1 MVMDQP
7 RNGNVD
13 GLKVPTKYSQLLGRL
28 LAAHPEPDRTAYVE
42 GRWLPALLGARTRM
56 RRDQVVFG
64 SVNLVT
70 LSAAAVSPV
79 LVTATAAT
87 TGTTNTRLTIAA
99 VVCSL
104 IAAIGAVLVQTLR
117 PGIRWRLHRKLRDQL
132 EAIGW
137 AHLMEKN
144 PTPQGTTS
152 DAAHATTDSTNDA
165 NAVTDTWASFV
176 ADVEGA
182 ILLHNTAAAEVAGV
196 LGDRPGV
203 ELASTGNQALQE

>member
-1 MVMDQP
+1 VRDHDVVKHQP
-7 RNGNVD
+7 RNGNDD
-13 GLKVPTKYSQLLGRL
+13 GSALPTKYSHLLERL
-28 LAAHPEPDRTAYVE
+28 LAAHPGPDQSAYVK
-42 GRWLPALLGARTRM
+42 GRWLSALLGARRRM
-56 RRDQVVFG
+56 RRDELVFG

-99 VVCSL
+99 VVCTL
-104 IAAIGAVLVQTLR
+104 IAAVGAVLVQTLR

-137 AHLMEKN
+137 AHLTEQN
-144 PTPQGTTS
+144 STPQATAS
-152 DAAHATTDSTNDA
+152 DAAHDSTN
-165 NAVTDTWASFV
+165 NSNTVTDPWASFV
-176 ADVEGA
+176 ANVEGA

-196 LGDRPGV
+196 LGARPGV
-203 ELASTGNQALQE
+203 ELARTGNEE

>member
-1 MVMDQP
+1 MIDQQ

-13 GLKVPTKYSQLLGRL
+13 GLKVPAKYSQLFDRL
-28 LAAHPEPDRTAYVE
+28 LAAHPGADQGAYVE
-42 GRWLPALLGARTRM
+42 GRWLCALVGARTRM
-56 RRDQVVFG
+56 RRDELVFG

-79 LVTATAAT
+79 LVAATAAT

-99 VVCSL
+99 VVCTL

-137 AHLMEKN
+137 AHLMELTS
-144 PTPQGTTS
+144 TPHATAS
-152 DAAHATTDSTNDA
+152 DAAPQTSDSTTSSET
-165 NAVTDTWASFV
+165 VTDPWASFV
-176 ADVEGA
+176 ANVERA

-196 LGDRPGV
+196 LGAKPGV
-203 ELASTGNQALQE
+203 ELATTANEE

>member
-1 MVMDQP
+1 MDQP
-7 RNGNVD
+7 RHGNVD
-13 GLKVPTKYSQLLGRL
+13 GLEVPTKYSQLFERL
-28 LAAHPEPDRTAYVE
+28 LAAHPGPDQSAYVE
-42 GRWLPALLGARTRM
+42 GRWLTALLGARTRM
-56 RRDQVVFG
+56 RRDELVFG

-99 VVCSL
+99 VVCTL
-104 IAAIGAVLVQTLR
+104 IAAVGAVLVQTLR

-137 AHLMEKN
+137 AHLMEQN
-144 PTPQGTTS
+144 STPQATAS
-152 DAAHATTDSTNDA
+152 DAAHETNDSTN
-165 NAVTDTWASFV
+165 NSNTVTDPWASFV
-176 ADVEGA
+176 ANVEGA

-196 LGDRPGV
+196 LGARPGV
-203 ELASTGNQALQE
+203 ELASTGDDE